1 MGWSNGHYRAS
12 HRSPSSLS
20 PTPTHPRGG
29 QYRGAHFYSE
39 LNFKQQ
45 SWGMFTDQQ
54 ETPAVG
60 CPFAE
65 LQI

>member
-1 MGWSNGHYRAS
+1 MGWDNGHYRAS
-12 HRSPSSLS
+12 HAVHLACHRP
-20 PTPTHPRGG
+20 PHIQVG
-29 QYRGAHFYSE
+29 QYRGTHFYSE